1 MEHKTWA
8 KGLLLFVMRNNNF
21 LFHSMRK
28 WIIMV
33 NIWYRFQFLSKETG
47 HSVQKGGWNM
57 LRITA
62 LVDNKPSENKA
73 LIAEHGLSLLAQYR
87 DLRILFDCGSGA
99 NTLANAHRLGVDLR
113 NLDAVVL
120 SHSHYD
126 HAAGFRDLTEAGQ
139 GSTLLYTGEHFFEP
153 KFAVSGPCCTDL
165 SAGFDRA
172 FLENNGIQQRE
183 VTDVCTPFPGVHLIS
198 NFPRVN
204 DFERIPQ
211 RFVRQTDTG
220 FFSDDFADEIC
231 MALEVEGGLAV
242 LVGCSHPGILNMMTH
257 VRQVLGQPI
266 RAVFG
271 GTHLVEAD
279 DQRIDLTIRTLQD
292 MGLEILGLSH
302 CSGDAADCAICAN
315 PGVQGCHL
323 RVGDNI
329 FFD

>member
-1 MEHKTWA
+1 MDYNDKKIKIH
-8 KGLLLFVMRNNNF
+8 LLLLNNLTKNGK
-21 LFHSMRK
+21 R
-28 WIIMV
+28 
-33 NIWYRFQFLSKETG
+33 
-47 HSVQKGGWNM
+47 GGIAM

-62 LVDNKPSENKA
+62 LMDNKPSENKA
-73 LIAEHGLSLLAQYR
+73 LIAEHGLSLLAQYGDR
-87 DLRILFDCGSGA
+87 RILFDCGSGA
-99 NTLANAHRLGVDLR
+99 HTMDNAHRLGIDLK

-126 HAAGFRDLTEAGQ
+126 HAAGYRDLTEAGL
-139 GSTLLYTGEHFFEP
+139 GSPLLCTGTHFFEP
-153 KFAVSGPCCTDL
+153 KFAVAGVCCTDL

-172 FLENNGIQQRE
+172 FLESHSIRQQE
-183 VTDVCTPFPGVHLIS
+183 VADVYSPFPGVHLVS
-198 NFPRVN
+198 GFPRVH
-204 DFERIPQ
+204 DFEKIPE
-211 RFVRQTDTG
+211 RFLRRTETG
-220 FFSDDFADEIC
+220 FIPDDFADEIC

-257 VRQVLGQPI
+257 VRQVLGKPI

-279 DQRIDLTIRTLQD
+279 GHRIDLTIHTLQD

-302 CSGDAADCAICAN
+302 CSGDAADCAICAD
-315 PGVQGCHL
+315 PSVQGCHL